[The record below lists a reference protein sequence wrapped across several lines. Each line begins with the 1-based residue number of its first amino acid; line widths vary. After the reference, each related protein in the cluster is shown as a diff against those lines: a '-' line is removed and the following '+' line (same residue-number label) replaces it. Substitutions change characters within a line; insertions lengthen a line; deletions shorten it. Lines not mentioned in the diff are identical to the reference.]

1 MVRPFDHVMVIQQI
15 NFAERVH
22 QNFQTHPEISKLQ
35 SEVIEQQK
43 RAAERKRTRSVDKT
57 ERSRI
62 IFPRESTHRRGGKK
76 KGGFVRNKRRR
87 GIDFKA

>member
-1 MVRPFDHVMVIQQI
+1 MVRPLDHVTVVQQI

-22 QNFQTHPEISKLQ
+22 QDLQTHPEISKLK

-43 RAAERKRTRSVDKT
+43 RAAQRRQARSVDKT

-62 IFPRESTHRRGGKK
+62 IIAEKSTYDRVGKKRGG
-76 KGGFVRNKRRR
+76 VAENMLSR
-87 GIDFKA
+87 GIDIKA